1 MESLYFS
8 LDENRTQNEFFGELK
23 TVETVKFSDGEIF
36 VNLPESV
43 RGKRVYLFSSPN
55 NSDEIMKLYL
65 AVSAAK
71 SLGAKEIIPVL
82 PYYPY
87 SRSDKRDNKRGAIGA
102 KTVAMTLE
110 TLGSTSLI
118 TFELH
123 ADQIEG
129 FFTIPIIH
137 IKGRDVFHELFSST
151 NENDVVL
158 CAPDAGAAKRVEYLI
173 DSVKERYD
181 IELSYVIMN
190 KTRKTANVVDK
201 MVLLGDVRDKI
212 VYIYDDMVDTF
223 GTADKAVNTLLE
235 NGAKSVKML
244 ASHGILSGPAH
255 ERLVN
260 SKLDELFVTNSLP
273 QINNSKISVVSI
285 DKQLFYAIYAIENGL
300 SYESVN
306 TSNKK

>member
-1 MESLYFS
+1 
-8 LDENRTQNEFFGELK
+8 
-23 TVETVKFSDGEIF
+23 
-36 VNLPESV
+36 
-43 RGKRVYLFSSPN
+43 
-55 NSDEIMKLYL
+55 MKLYL

-71 SLGAKEIIPVL
+71 SLGAKEIVPVL
-82 PYYPY
+82 PYFPY

-102 KTVAMTLE
+102 KTVATTLE

-137 IKGRDVFHELFSST
+137 IKGRDVFYELF
-151 NENDVVL
+151 ENTDEQDVVL

-173 DSVKERYD
+173 DSIKQRYD

-201 MVLLGDVRDKI
+201 MVLLGDVKDKT

-223 GTADKAVNTLLE
+223 GTADKAVDTLLE

-255 ERLVN
+255 DRLN
-260 SKLDELFVTNSLP
+260 SSRLEELIVTNSLS
-273 QINNSKISVVSI
+273 QLHSDKLSIISI
-285 DKQLFYAIYAIENGL
+285 DKQLYYAIYAIENGL
-300 SYESVN
+300 SYERIN
-306 TSNKK
+306 TKNK

>member
-1 MESLYFS
+1 METLYFS
-8 LDENRTQNEFFGELK
+8 LDENRTKNEFFSELK

-82 PYYPY
+82 PYFPY

-102 KTVAMTLE
+102 KTVATTLE
-110 TLGSTSLI
+110 VLGSTSLI

-273 QINNSKISVVSI
+273 QINNSKIIVVSI

>member
-82 PYYPY
+82 PYFPY

-151 NENDVVL
+151 DENDVVL

-173 DSVKERYD
+173 DSVKECYD
-181 IELSYVIMN
+181 TELSYVIMN

-255 ERLVN
+255 ERLIN

-273 QINNSKISVVSI
+273 QKNNSKMSVVSI

-306 TSNKK
+306 SSNK

>member
-82 PYYPY
+82 PYFPY

-306 TSNKK
+306 TSNK

>member
-82 PYYPY
+82 PYFPY

>member
-8 LDENRTQNEFFGELK
+8 LDENRTQNEFFGEIK

-65 AVSAAK
+65 AVSATK

-82 PYYPY
+82 PYFPY

-102 KTVAMTLE
+102 KTVATTLE
-110 TLGSTSLI
+110 ALGSTSLI

-151 NENDVVL
+151 NENNVVL

-173 DSVKERYD
+173 DSVKQRCG
-181 IELSYVIMN
+181 IELSYVIIN

-201 MVLLGDVRDKI
+201 MVLLGNVKDKI

-223 GTADKAVNTLLE
+223 GTADKAVDTLLD

-255 ERLVN
+255 DRLNN
-260 SKLDELFVTNSLP
+260 SKLDELFVTNS
-273 QINNSKISVVSI
+273 ISQVRNEKVTIVSI
-285 DKQLFYAIYAIENGL
+285 DKQLFYAVYAIENGL
-300 SYESVN
+300 SYERVN
-306 TSNKK
+306 KANK

>member
-8 LDENRTQNEFFGELK
+8 LDENRTKNEFFGELK
-23 TVETVKFSDGEIF
+23 RVECVKFSDGEIF

-82 PYYPY
+82 PYFPY

-102 KTVAMTLE
+102 KTVATTLE

-137 IKGRDVFHELFSST
+137 IKGRDVFHELF
-151 NENDVVL
+151 ENTDEQDVVL

-173 DSVKERYD
+173 DSIKQRYD

-201 MVLLGDVRDKI
+201 MVLLGDVKDKT

-223 GTADKAVNTLLE
+223 GTADKAVDTLLE

-255 ERLVN
+255 DRLN
-260 SKLDELFVTNSLP
+260 SSKIDELFVTNSLP
-273 QINNSKISVVSI
+273 QLNNDKITVVSI

-306 TSNKK
+306 TLNK

>member
-71 SLGAKEIIPVL
+71 SLGAKKIIPVL
-82 PYYPY
+82 PYFPY

-102 KTVAMTLE
+102 KTVATTLE
-110 TLGSTSLI
+110 VLGSTSLI

-190 KTRKTANVVDK
+190 KTRKTVNVVDK

-273 QINNSKISVVSI
+273 QINNSKIIVVSI